1 MSEKIKITL
10 EVDDKGS
17 VKNVEQLGNKL
28 DAAKKAGEKAADG
41 IELTTKAAKKG
52 ASAFKRLGSAI
63 KGGFAVGAVVKGLD
77 MLSQGL
83 MSNQK
88 TQDIF
93 NRAII
98 VFQGLING
106 TVEVLEPFFKAIM
119 KAFTSPKEAWDDLV
133 SAFEAGGKW
142 INDNIIDGV
151 LNFFIIRINDLQI
164 GFLKAKK
171 AWNDLTLDFE
181 ESAEIQDKI
190 NKLTAENSKL
200 TEENGKKVDN
210 IVAVYEK
217 AKNSVVKAAN
227 TIKKNTKE
235 AFDNSGAILAAEKN
249 LARLQ
254 IAFQGIVEQYDRQ
267 SELQRQ
273 IRDDETKTI
282 DERIAA
288 NEKLAEVLEEGQKKE
303 LENLEKQIAQQQIR
317 LSNNKGNI
325 EIENEILALQAEKTA
340 VEAKYTGLKSEQLT
354 NINSL
359 EKEGIELK
367 RAEMEGTI
375 EANAIIS
382 QSNADLLADTLEGFD
397 ARQKALDDEFAQRSE
412 LLNTELSQLKEGT
425 QAYVDAV
432 NEKKILEAQ
441 FTSDSKALAKELA
454 DYKKEQDQK
463 VREQAVDS
471 LNKVMDVSK
480 AFLENSNT
488 QLDKDYENR
497 VENLKKLG
505 YTEEQISKMRD
516 GELQKIDE
524 RARKNFEIAKNINY
538 AQTLLSTI
546 QGTQSAFTTANKS
559 PLTALFPAYPYIQAG
574 LAAAFGAAQ
583 LQQIGQSD
591 YMSKMTPSAG
601 GGGGMGSASGPSVG
615 IIQGQMSQTSQL
627 QAELNSQMRRP
638 TRAYV
643 VGQNV
648 TTQQSLDR
656 HILENAT
663 L

>member
-1 MSEKIKITL
+1 MAEKIKITL
-10 EVDDKGS
+10 EVDESGS
-17 VKNVEQLGNKL
+17 IKVVDQLGDKL
-28 DAAKKAGEKAADG
+28 DDVKKAGKKAADG
-41 IELTTKAAKKG
+41 IESTTKAAKKG
-52 ASAFKRLGSAI
+52 ESSFKRLGSAI

-77 MLSQGL
+77 LLAQGL

-133 SAFEAGGKW
+133 SAFQAGGKW

-171 AWNDLTLDFE
+171 AWNDLTRDFE

-227 TIKKNTKE
+227 TIKKNTQE
-235 AFDNSGAILAAEKN
+235 AFDNSAAILNAEKN

-303 LENLEKQIAQQQIR
+303 LENLDKQIAQQRIR

-325 EIENEILALQAEKTA
+325 QIENEILALQAEKTA

-375 EANAIIS
+375 EANAIIA
-382 QSNADLLADTLEGFD
+382 QSEADLLADSLKGFD
-397 ARQKALDDEFAQRSE
+397 LKKQAMQEEFLARRKMLDDEIAA
-412 LLNTELSQLKEGT
+412 NKEGT
-425 QAYVDAV
+425 AAYVEAV
-432 NEKKILEAQ
+432 NEKKILDAQ
-441 FTSDSKALAKELA
+441 YAADVKALTKEQQQFIEDQAQKEKDTNQAVQDAKMASVMGALAGVQALLGADSKYGKALAVAQAIISTYQGASKALGQGGVFGPVAA
-454 DYKKEQDQK
+454 AG
-463 VREQAVDS
+463 V
-471 LNKVMDVSK
+471 
-480 AFLENSNT
+480 
-488 QLDKDYENR
+488 
-497 VENLKKLG
+497 
-505 YTEEQISKMRD
+505 
-516 GELQKIDE
+516 
-524 RARKNFEIAKNINY
+524 IA
-538 AQTLLSTI
+538 Q
-546 QGTQSAFTTANKS
+546 
-559 PLTALFPAYPYIQAG
+559 G
-574 LAAAFGAAQ
+574 LAQ
-583 LQQIGQSD
+583 VRSI
-591 YMSKMTPSAG
+591 MSTDLPEAPMG
-601 GGGGMGSASGPSVG
+601 GGGGGSVSMPSGPSVG

>member
-1 MSEKIKITL
+1 
-10 EVDDKGS
+10 
-17 VKNVEQLGNKL
+17 
-28 DAAKKAGEKAADG
+28 
-41 IELTTKAAKKG
+41 
-52 ASAFKRLGSAI
+52 
-63 KGGFAVGAVVKGLD
+63 
-77 MLSQGL
+77 
-83 MSNQK
+83 
-88 TQDIF
+88 
-93 NRAII
+93 
-98 VFQGLING
+98 
-106 TVEVLEPFFKAIM
+106 M

-133 SAFEAGGKW
+133 SAFQAGGKW

-171 AWNDLTLDFE
+171 AWNDLTRDFE

-217 AKNSVVKAAN
+217 AKKSVVDAAN
-227 TIKKNTKE
+227 TIKKNTQE
-235 AFDNSGAILAAEKN
+235 AFDNSEAILNAEKN

-288 NEKLAEVLEEGQKKE
+288 NQKLAEVLDEGQKME
-303 LENLEKQIAQQQIR
+303 LQNLEDQIAQQQIR

-325 EIENEILALQAEKTA
+325 QIENEILALQAEKTA

-382 QSNADLLADTLEGFD
+382 QSEADLLSDSLKGFD
-397 ARQKALDDEFAQRSE
+397 LKKQAMQEEFLARRKMLDDEIAA
-412 LLNTELSQLKEGT
+412 NKEGT
-425 QAYVDAV
+425 AAYVEAV
-432 NEKKILEAQ
+432 NEKKILDAQ
-441 FTSDSKALAKELA
+441 YAADVKALTKEQQQFIEDQAQKEKDTNQAVQDAKMGAVMGALAGVQALLGQDSKYGKALAVAQAIISTYQGASKALGQGGVFGPVAA
-454 DYKKEQDQK
+454 AG
-463 VREQAVDS
+463 V
-471 LNKVMDVSK
+471 
-480 AFLENSNT
+480 
-488 QLDKDYENR
+488 
-497 VENLKKLG
+497 
-505 YTEEQISKMRD
+505 
-516 GELQKIDE
+516 
-524 RARKNFEIAKNINY
+524 IA
-538 AQTLLSTI
+538 Q
-546 QGTQSAFTTANKS
+546 
-559 PLTALFPAYPYIQAG
+559 G
-574 LAAAFGAAQ
+574 LAQ
-583 LQQIGQSD
+583 VRSI
-591 YMSKMTPSAG
+591 MSTDLPEAPMG
-601 GGGGMGSASGPSVG
+601 GGGGGGSVSMPSGPSVG

>member
-1 MSEKIKITL
+1 MAEKIKITL
-10 EVDDKGS
+10 EVDESGS
-17 VKNVEQLGNKL
+17 IKVVDQLGDKL
-28 DAAKKAGEKAADG
+28 DDVKKAGEKAADG
-41 IELTTKAAKKG
+41 IESTTKAAKKG
-52 ASAFKRLGSAI
+52 ESSFKRLGSAI

-77 MLSQGL
+77 LLAQGL

-171 AWNDLTLDFE
+171 AWNDLTRDFE
-181 ESAEIQDKI
+181 ESAEVQDKI

-249 LARLQ
+249 LGRLQ
-254 IAFQGIVEQYDRQ
+254 IAFQGIVEKYDRQ
-267 SELQRQ
+267 AELQRQ

-282 DERIAA
+282 DERIKA
-288 NEKLAEVLEEGQKKE
+288 NEKLAEVLDEGQKKE
-303 LENLEKQIAQQQIR
+303 LENLDEQIAQQQIR

-325 EIENEILALQAEKTA
+325 QIENEILALQAEKTA
-340 VEAKYTGLKSEQLT
+340 VEAKYTGLKSEQMV
-354 NINSL
+354 NINGL
-359 EKEGIELK
+359 NKEAIELK

-375 EANAIIS
+375 EANTIMANS
-382 QSNADLLADTLEGFD
+382 DAEMLGDTLEGFRLKKQALQD
-397 ARQKALDDEFAQRSE
+397 EFMAKRKAIDDEIAA
-412 LLNTELSQLKEGT
+412 NKEGT
-425 QAYVDAV
+425 AAYVEAV
-432 NEKKILEAQ
+432 NKKKVLDAQYAADVRTLTKEQQEYIKAAAEKEKETNQAVQDAKMASVMGALAGVQALLGADSKYGKALSVAQ
-441 FTSDSKALAKELA
+441 AIISTYQGASKALGQGGVFGPVAA
-454 DYKKEQDQK
+454 AG
-463 VREQAVDS
+463 V
-471 LNKVMDVSK
+471 
-480 AFLENSNT
+480 
-488 QLDKDYENR
+488 
-497 VENLKKLG
+497 
-505 YTEEQISKMRD
+505 
-516 GELQKIDE
+516 
-524 RARKNFEIAKNINY
+524 IA
-538 AQTLLSTI
+538 Q
-546 QGTQSAFTTANKS
+546 
-559 PLTALFPAYPYIQAG
+559 G
-574 LAAAFGAAQ
+574 LAQ
-583 LQQIGQSD
+583 VRSI
-591 YMSKMTPSAG
+591 MSTDLPEAPMGGG
-601 GGGGMGSASGPSVG
+601 GGGGMSMPSGPSVG